1 MSATETFAGMESLF
15 RSVGI
20 GDEHI
25 SRARAAIGRQLRG
38 EFEPFTERAAHNT
51 MKIRGY
57 EHVHV
62 DQVRPNTR
70 RAMQAILTTLEGADY
85 GALGVT
91 LREISYMRAKQGFP
105 PRALFDVLDL
115 TEDAVGDLAT
125 HCLQGSDQ
133 LMAAAI
139 IARKICDGARGVI
152 LDGFTQAHQEARE
165 EVERLARQFS
175 APILPALPGV
185 LVLPIVGAISPARAQ
200 QIVDALLT
208 GINQHGA
215 HTAILDITGITDA
228 DPSLPIHLQ
237 RAATTAR
244 LLGAHVVLAGV
255 SPTVA
260 RIIVEDA
267 GGLHGVT
274 VHSTLAAAL
283 VAAAKVTPAT
293 ARSWQAPQRP

>member
-1 MSATETFAGMESLF
+1 MESLF
-15 RSVGI
+15 RGVGI
-20 GDEHI
+20 GDGHI
-25 SRARAAIGRQLRG
+25 DRARAAMGRQFEG
-38 EFEPFTERAAHNT
+38 EFEAFTERVARET
-51 MKIRGY
+51 MKIAGY
-57 EHVHV
+57 EHLHV

-70 RAMQAILTTLEGADY
+70 RAMRAVLTTLEGADY
-85 GALGVT
+85 GALGLT
-91 LREISYMRAKQGFP
+91 LREIAYLRAKQGFRP
-105 PRALFDVLDL
+105 QTLFDVVDL
-115 TEDAVGDLAT
+115 TESAVGEVAT
-125 HCLQGSDQ
+125 RCLTGNEE

-139 IARKICDGARGVI
+139 VTRRICDGARAVI
-152 LDGFTQAHQEARE
+152 LGAFSQAHQEAQE
-165 EVERLARQFS
+165 QVERLARQFS

-208 GINQHGA
+208 GINKHGA

-244 LLGAHVVLAGV
+244 LLGAHVVLAGI

-293 ARSWQAPQRP
+293 ARSWQAPHRP